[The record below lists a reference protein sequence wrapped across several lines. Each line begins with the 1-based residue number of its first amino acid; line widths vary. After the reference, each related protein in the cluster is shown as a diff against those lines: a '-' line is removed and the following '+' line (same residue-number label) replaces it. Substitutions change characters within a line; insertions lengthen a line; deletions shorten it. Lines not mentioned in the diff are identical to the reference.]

1 MKKKIKNFSK
11 VLLIIVLL
19 TASTITL
26 NVIGIN
32 VISEA
37 HASVSEG
44 QIYQYLTDR
53 GYQVL
58 SIRRGSTQRLMSTW
72 YADTIKNGIRYNTT
86 VYCNE
91 NEIIGHGDMPF

>member
-1 MKKKIKNFSK
+1 ALFL
-11 VLLIIVLL
+11 VVLL
-19 TASTITL
+19 TSSTIAL
-26 NVIGIN
+26 NVIGVN

-37 HASVSEG
+37 HAAVSEE
-44 QIYQYLTDR
+44 QVYQYLTDR

-58 SIRRGSTQRLMSTW
+58 SIRRGSTQRVMSTW
-72 YADTIKNGIRYNTT
+72 YADTIKNGIRYTTT